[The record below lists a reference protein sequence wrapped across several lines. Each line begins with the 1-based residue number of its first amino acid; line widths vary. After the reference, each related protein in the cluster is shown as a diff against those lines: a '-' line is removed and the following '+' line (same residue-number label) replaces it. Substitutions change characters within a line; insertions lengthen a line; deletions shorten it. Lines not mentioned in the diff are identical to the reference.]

1 MVRVNKMM
9 IIALLAVFLLVFA
22 GCASLGNLGG
32 GGEASSYGG
41 GTNYVKTSTPAPAYA
56 YDSSSGTSGQSAG
69 SGMVIKT
76 ANAVV
81 EVQAGTLEDK
91 YARLKDRITSLGG
104 QISSA
109 DYYETDSS
117 KNYNIV
123 MKVKPA
129 DFESL
134 SGIFRSLGTV
144 KSMNSNVQDVGE
156 QYTDLE
162 IRISNLQKQ
171 RESLLALLDRNG
183 TLSDVL
189 AVENE
194 LNRVQTQIEIYQSQ
208 KLDLDRRI
216 GMSTVAVNL
225 YEEAP
230 AVDKNVLL
238 PIKEVGNIFLGALG
252 FAILAISAI
261 AGFGIPVA
269 IALGVLYLA
278 YLKFFKK
285 KDASREAKEKK
296 K

>member
-1 MVRVNKMM
+1 
-9 IIALLAVFLLVFA
+9 
-22 GCASLGNLGG
+22 
-32 GGEASSYGG
+32 
-41 GTNYVKTSTPAPAYA
+41 
-56 YDSSSGTSGQSAG
+56 
-69 SGMVIKT
+69 MVIKT
-76 ANAVV
+76 ASASV
-81 EVQAGTLEDK
+81 EVQSGTLEDK
-91 YARLKDRITSLGG
+91 YASLKNKITGLGG
-104 QISSA
+104 SITSA
-109 DYYETDSS
+109 DYYETDST

-123 MKVKPA
+123 MKVKPS

-134 SGIFRSLGTV
+134 SGIFKSLGTV

-171 RESLLALLDRNG
+171 RESLVALLDRNG
-183 TLSDVL
+183 TLADVL
-189 AVENE
+189 AVESE
-194 LNRVQTQIEIYQSQ
+194 LNRVQTQIEIYQAQ

-216 GMSTVAVNL
+216 DMSTVTLNL

-238 PIKEVGNIFLGALG
+238 PLKEVGNIFLGALG

-269 IALGVLYLA
+269 IALAILYFI
-278 YLKFFKK
+278 YVKFFRKK
-285 KDASREAKEKK
+285 ESAAKEKK